1 MFKQLCR
8 LQRYTFLHE
17 LPNVFNT
24 FLHELSAYA
33 YTFLH
38 ELSSYTCISLHE
50 LSSYYVHDNRF
61 PILFIIIDCLHILP
75 QFLVERMFRHRLL
88 VAQDDEFHAG
98 SRHRHIHAA
107 EVFQETDLS
116 FIVGA
121 YQRDEDH
128 VSFLP
133 LETIYRVYADQT
145 AVRLEELIFLDELLE
160 ILYLGTVRR
169 NDAYIDSFLQN
180 APFAY
185 LGEVFRQGKQ
195 GKLGFCLVDTPETL
209 AYKLLLEVQI
219 RILIGCRYRR

>member
-1 MFKQLCR
+1 MMFKQLYR

-38 ELSSYTCISLHE
+38 ELSSCTCTFLHE

-75 QFLVERMFRHRLL
+75 QFLVERMLRHRVL
-88 VAQDDEFHAG
+88 VAQDDELHAG
-98 SRHRHIHAA
+98 SRHRHVHSAK
-107 EVFQETDLS
+107 VFQETDLA
-116 FIVGA
+116 FIVGT

-133 LETIYRVYADQT
+133 LETINRIHAYQA
-145 AVRLEELIFLDELLE
+145 AVRLEELILLDEFLE
-160 ILYLGTVRR
+160 VLYLGTVRR
-169 NDAYIDSFLQN
+169 NDTNIDSFLQN
-180 APFAY
+180 APFAD

-195 GKLGFCLVDTPETL
+195 GKLGFSLVDTSETL

-219 RILIGCRYRR
+219 